1 MDPGL
6 RRDDAVS
13 KASFR
18 PLRMVLVIMALLLF
32 ISFAAQWYG
41 RNITMPRYCKDPVET
56 IERVREVL
64 TNKEPA
70 GDGDRKP
77 YIIAARLTFLLP
89 RESNEQLDPYIER
102 LQRHID
108 QQCR

>member
-1 MDPGL
+1 MDSGI
-6 RRDDAVS
+6 RRNDAIS
-13 KASFR
+13 TTPFR
-18 PLRMVLVIMALLLF
+18 PLRMILVILALLLF

-41 RNITMPRYCKDPVET
+41 RNITMPRYCTDPAGV

-64 TNKEPA
+64 SNRKPA
-70 GDGDRKP
+70 GSGDRKP

-89 RESNEQLDPYIER
+89 RRSDEQLDLYIER

>member
-1 MDPGL
+1 MQEPTS
-6 RRDDAVS
+6 RNQEK
-13 KASFR
+13 KAPFR
-18 PLRMVLVIMALLLF
+18 PLRMILVILALLLF

-41 RNITMPRYCKDPVET
+41 RNITMPRYCSDPVGV

-77 YIIAARLTFLLP
+77 YIIAARLTFLL
-89 RESNEQLDPYIER
+89 RRNSDQQLDPYIER

>member
-1 MDPGL
+1 MDPGP
-6 RRDDAVS
+6 RRGASVS
-13 KASFR
+13 TTPFR
-18 PLRMVLVIMALLLF
+18 PLRMILVILALLLF

-41 RNITMPRYCKDPVET
+41 RNVTMPRYCEDPVGV

-64 TNKEPA
+64 INNEPA
-70 GDGDRKP
+70 GGGDRKP

-89 RESNEQLDPYIER
+89 RESDEQLELYIER

-108 QQCR
+108 VQCR

>member
-1 MDPGL
+1 M
-6 RRDDAVS
+6 

-18 PLRMVLVIMALLLF
+18 PLRMILVILALLLF

-41 RNITMPRYCKDPVET
+41 RNITMPRYCNDPVGV

-64 TNKEPA
+64 TNEKPA
-70 GDGDRKP
+70 GEGDRKP
-77 YIIAARLTFLLP
+77 YIIAARLTFLIP
-89 RESNEQLDPYIER
+89 RESDEQLDRYIER

>member
-1 MDPGL
+1 M
-6 RRDDAVS
+6 RKTNIQNQEK
-13 KASFR
+13 KASFH
-18 PLRMVLVIMALLLF
+18 PLRMVLVILALLLF

-41 RNITMPRYCKDPVET
+41 RNITMPRYCNDPVGV
-56 IERVREVL
+56 IERVREIL
-64 TNKEPA
+64 TDKEPA
-70 GDGDRKP
+70 GNGDRKP

-89 RESNEQLDPYIER
+89 RESDEQLDHYIER

>member
-1 MDPGL
+1 
-6 RRDDAVS
+6 
-13 KASFR
+13 
-18 PLRMVLVIMALLLF
+18 MVLVILVLLFF

-41 RNITMPRYCKDPVET
+41 RNITMPRYCSDPVGV

-64 TNKEPA
+64 TNTRPA

-89 RESNEQLDPYIER
+89 RDSDEQLDSYIER
-102 LQRHID
+102 LQRYID
-108 QQCR
+108 QQCQ

>member
-1 MDPGL
+1 MI
-6 RRDDAVS
+6 
-13 KASFR
+13 
-18 PLRMVLVIMALLLF
+18 LVILALLLF

-41 RNITMPRYCKDPVET
+41 RNITMPRYCDDPVGT

-64 TNKEPA
+64 TNNEPA

>member
-6 RRDDAVS
+6 RRDDAAS

-18 PLRMVLVIMALLLF
+18 PLRMILVILALLLF

-41 RNITMPRYCKDPVET
+41 RNITMPRYCEDPVGV
-56 IERVREVL
+56 IERVRKVL
-64 TNKEPA
+64 TNTKPA

-89 RESNEQLDPYIER
+89 RESDEQLDPYIER